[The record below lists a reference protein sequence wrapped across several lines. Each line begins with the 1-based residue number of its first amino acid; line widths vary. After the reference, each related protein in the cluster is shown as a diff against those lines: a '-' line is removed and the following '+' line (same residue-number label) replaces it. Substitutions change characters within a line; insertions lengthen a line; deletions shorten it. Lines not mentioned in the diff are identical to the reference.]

1 MAFVNIHI
9 FSDFLDFDKSLL
21 LLTVTLRGY
30 LISAYCL
37 FLAHLSQRLIG
48 ELIVYSCSGV
58 RPSVVVRRRPQFQ
71 ASSSPKPLARSKA
84 NFMWSLLG

>member
-1 MAFVNIHI
+1 MYIVKYLAQVHMVKYARACEFYNI
-9 FSDFLDFDKSLL
+9 
-21 LLTVTLRGY
+21 R
-30 LISAYCL
+30 LIT

-58 RPSVVVRRRPQFQ
+58 RPSYVVIVVRRRPQFQ

>member
-1 MAFVNIHI
+1 MKMKEKYLVLHSNGI
-9 FSDFLDFDKSLL
+9 FLSTAQSDSNTIQT
-21 LLTVTLRGY
+21 LTA
-30 LISAYCL
+30 S

-58 RPSVVVRRRPQFQ
+58 RPSYVVVVVRRRPQFQ
-71 ASSSPKPLARSKA
+71 TSSPKPLARSKP